1 MNKIMEVIKRSAGA
15 KHRKSV
21 LTSKNELTAA
31 QARKRGGETGQGFGF
46 AMLLPSFLGI
56 AVFYL
61 VPFCRSLYYTFTQG
75 VHDVHFVG
83 LANFRELL
91 GNPVFLQAAGNT
103 LRFLALGVPLLLAL
117 ALLVSV
123 IGVKRKFTWQRWA
136 LLLPMV
142 IPASS
147 LSVAWQGLWGETGL
161 ISRALGLLGLPAV
174 DFLQGGAAFPLL
186 LVLYLL
192 KNVGYVSVILMSAI
206 RSLPPEYQ
214 ECYRLDSNSE
224 AGFVRRI
231 LLPLISPTILF
242 ACIVAVMNYFLLFRD
257 TYMLYMENPP
267 AKVYMLQHFMNSN
280 FYKLNY
286 QRLGTAAFLVV
297 LTLTALI
304 SGILLAQRRMK
315 RHVG

>member
-1 MNKIMEVIKRSAGA
+1 M
-15 KHRKSV
+15 
-21 LTSKNELTAA
+21 
-31 QARKRGGETGQGFGF
+31 
-46 AMLLPSFLGI
+46 
-56 AVFYL
+56 
-61 VPFCRSLYYTFTQG
+61 
-75 VHDVHFVG
+75 
-83 LANFRELL
+83 
-91 GNPVFLQAAGNT
+91 GNT
-103 LRFLALGVPLLLAL
+103 LRFLALGVPLLLSL

-123 IGVKRKFTWQRWA
+123 IGVKRSFTWQRWA

-147 LSVAWQGLWGETGL
+147 LSVAWQGLWGEAGL
-161 ISRALGLLGLPAV
+161 LNRALALLGIPAV
-174 DFLQGGAAFPLL
+174 DFLRGGAAFPLL

-206 RSLPPEYQ
+206 RAISPEYQ
-214 ECYRLDSNSE
+214 ECYRLDSSSE

-267 AKVYMLQHFMNSN
+267 AQVYMLQHFMNSN

-304 SGILLAQRRMK
+304 CGILFVQRRVK

>member
-1 MNKIMEVIKRSAGA
+1 MYQGGGNLKNPDKVLALCCYSPVCWELRSFIWSHFAEA
-15 KHRKSV
+15 CTIPLRRASMMCTLSV
-21 LTSKNELTAA
+21 WQISENCWAI
-31 QARKRGGETGQGFGF
+31 R
-46 AMLLPSFLGI
+46 
-56 AVFYL
+56 Y
-61 VPFCRSLYYTFTQG
+61 
-75 VHDVHFVG
+75 
-83 LANFRELL
+83 
-91 GNPVFLQAAGNT
+91 FLQAVGNT
-103 LRFLALGVPLLLAL
+103 LRFLALGVPLLLSL

-123 IGVKRKFTWQRWA
+123 IGVKAKLYRQRWA

-147 LSVAWQGLWGETGL
+147 LSVAWQGLWGEAGL
-161 ISRALGLLGLPAV
+161 LNRALALLGIPAV
-174 DFLQGGAAFPLL
+174 DFLRGGAAFPLL

-206 RSLPPEYQ
+206 RAISPEYQ
-214 ECYRLDSNSE
+214 ECYRLDSSSE

-267 AKVYMLQHFMNSN
+267 AQVYMLQHFMNSN

-304 SGILLAQRRMK
+304 CGILFVQRRVK

>member
-1 MNKIMEVIKRSAGA
+1 
-15 KHRKSV
+15 
-21 LTSKNELTAA
+21 
-31 QARKRGGETGQGFGF
+31 
-46 AMLLPSFLGI
+46 
-56 AVFYL
+56 
-61 VPFCRSLYYTFTQG
+61 
-75 VHDVHFVG
+75 
-83 LANFRELL
+83 
-91 GNPVFLQAAGNT
+91 
-103 LRFLALGVPLLLAL
+103 
-117 ALLVSV
+117 
-123 IGVKRKFTWQRWA
+123 
-136 LLLPMV
+136 MV

-147 LSVAWQGLWGETGL
+147 LSVAWQGLWGEAGL
-161 ISRALGLLGLPAV
+161 LNRALALLGIPAV
-174 DFLQGGAAFPLL
+174 DFLRGGAAFPLL

-206 RSLPPEYQ
+206 RAISPEYQ
-214 ECYRLDSNSE
+214 ECYRLDSSSE

-267 AKVYMLQHFMNSN
+267 AQVYMLQHFMNSN

-304 SGILLAQRRMK
+304 CGILFVQRRVK

>member
-1 MNKIMEVIKRSAGA
+1 MYQGGGNLK
-15 KHRKSV
+15 KSRQGVGFV
-21 LTSKNELTAA
+21 L
-31 QARKRGGETGQGFGF
+31 
-46 AMLLPSFLGI
+46 LLPSLLGI

-75 VHDVHFVG
+75 VYDVHFVG

-91 GNPVFLQAAGNT
+91 GNPVFLQAVGNT
-103 LRFLALGVPLLLAL
+103 LRFLALGVPLLLSL

-123 IGVKRKFTWQRWA
+123 IGVKRSFTWQRWA

-147 LSVAWQGLWGETGL
+147 LSVAWQGLWGEAGL
-161 ISRALGLLGLPAV
+161 LNRALALLGIPAV
-174 DFLQGGAAFPLL
+174 DFLRGGAAFPLL

-206 RSLPPEYQ
+206 RAISPEYQ
-214 ECYRLDSNSE
+214 ECYRLDSSSE

-242 ACIVAVMNYFLLFRD
+242 A
-257 TYMLYMENPP
+257 
-267 AKVYMLQHFMNSN
+267 
-280 FYKLNY
+280 
-286 QRLGTAAFLVV
+286 
-297 LTLTALI
+297 
-304 SGILLAQRRMK
+304 
-315 RHVG
+315 